1 MKSSA
6 TRSRART
13 GELIPVLGHEV
24 HVRVEGPEDGKPVL
38 LLHGFEGSLHWWDAL
53 TPLLTDTYRVVR
65 PDLLGFGCTGGSSGF
80 DQDGQGDMLAG
91 LLIALDIEDVAV
103 VGHSWGADAAL
114 AVAAR
119 TERVSEVVIL
129 DQAPDLSYLTVTPGA
144 PVLAFPPIAMLVQH
158 LAPAPALRR
167 ALSEGFARG
176 FDLDAAV
183 PGLDQMIRDHRAMS
197 WRAYH
202 QVSAVRR
209 RALAANPLDRQLEMT
224 ELPALVVHGRHDRLY
239 DWERTRDRYTAVG
252 ARFELIDEAGH
263 SPNVETPDRLAAILR
278 DFLAT
283 SQKVADTP
291 G

>member
-1 MKSSA
+1 M
-6 TRSRART
+6 
-13 GELIPVLGHEV
+13 IPVLDREV
-24 HVRVEGPEDGKPVL
+24 HVREDGPADGKPVL

-53 TPLLTDTYRVVR
+53 TPLLSGDYRVIR

-91 LLIALDIEDVAV
+91 LLTALDIENVAV

-119 TERVSEVVIL
+119 TERVSEVVII

-144 PVLAFPPIAMLVQH
+144 PVLAFAPIAMLVQH
-158 LAPAPALRR
+158 LAPEPLVRR

-183 PGLDQMIRDHRAMS
+183 PGPAQMISDHRAMS
-197 WRAYH
+197 WRAYRE
-202 QVSAVRR
+202 VSAVRR

-224 ELPALVVHGRHDRLY
+224 ELPALVVHGRHDGMY
-239 DWERTRDRYTAVG
+239 DWQRTRDRYTAVG

-263 SPNVETPDRLAAILR
+263 SPNVETPERLAEILR

-283 SQKVADTP
+283 SQKVTDTP
-291 G
+291 V